1 MNFELRYIHPV
12 WQNKDQVSYIDV
24 SPSPIEVEY
33 IGNSTFSANTLAF
46 IRINE
51 NEDAYIGIKLLSD
64 VKYDPFVEKADGSI
78 ENLIPIRQ
86 TDGDIWWI
94 IANSWSR
101 ADKEYRTQAFNR
113 MGKITVRIGNN
124 KLILTN
130 EANNF
135 TYDDLEYILN
145 DFKSNLWQIVVDPKS
160 LTSTNIQQ
168 SVPIFSSTNSIA
180 DLKKFLTYLEKL
192 LKNPQKKVIETT
204 EIKCKEKANVIK
216 STFQEL
222 LKNPFARKVSSRSFS
237 ESFDTP
243 ENKYMH
249 FCLNR
254 IIYILKIYKKIS
266 AEKQKFITETLEK
279 LENYKIN
286 YLNNDYGTLQKEVLR
301 NQIEMLEKQYR
312 ELGKKLTDARKIP
325 DWQSQLAFKIG
336 KYWNNSKDRCFIDA
350 QILYPISFKYDYVAL
365 DLPLQWKDKLSEL
378 SEEFIKKL
386 TFVVTAE
393 VKYEPYTSQFSNK
406 VGLIFKF
413 YNITNVSIDSRELS
427 GLKDYKNQNSIH
439 EYDDFVRREKIISK
453 NNISNLE
460 KQRKDLASTDLQ
472 IEPLLKKAQNLSRNF
487 EKKKIGT
494 QNNYPQSVLFVTNN
508 LYSAPYN
515 FYRKISKNLGIT
527 ERVINQ
533 LEQIEKI
540 GLIKINEIYEFWSLI
555 SIIKVLVEKLKFKPD
570 ENWAEKIIDSI
581 FSRGK
586 NSSISFRFVHDA
598 ISFHFFNEGNFVYDS
613 IMKPIKLH
621 LTYQKLLR
629 TGRRPDF
636 FLEIEKDA
644 EQNANYI
651 PLILDAKFRG
661 NVTSEVIEK
670 DIYDMYEGRKYG
682 DSGSVFILHTSCKA
696 MFDENNVF
704 KSLSPLSW
712 GNFSSYG
719 GEDKID
725 HKKGHIFLL
734 PSPKYPYSLDN
745 LQRLIGAFLQQNSEL
760 DASENSEGLYP
771 NLILTKTNNLVCIG
785 CGSNDLNIEV
795 GKTQSQNNKYRITC
809 NSCGLRSERTFCFCC
824 RRQNLYKNGPWWT
837 YHMTKATQVSNVVCP
852 KCGAYF

>member
-64 VKYDPFVEKADGSI
+64 VKYDPFVEKADGSV

-145 DFKSNLWQIVVDPKS
+145 DFKSNLWQIIVDPKS

-180 DLKKFLTYLEKL
+180 DLKKFLIYLEKL

-204 EIKCKEKANVIK
+204 EIKCKEKAIVIK

-286 YLNNDYGTLQKEVLR
+286 YLNNDYGTLQKEVLS
-301 NQIEMLEKQYR
+301 NQIEMLEEQYR
-312 ELGKKLTDARKIP
+312 ELGTKLTDAVNISSDGQRK
-325 DWQSQLAFKIG
+325 LTFKIRG
-336 KYWNNSKDRCFIDA
+336 YWNNSNDLCFIDA
-350 QILYPISFKYDYVAL
+350 PNLLLEFPFNYVAL
-365 DLPLQWKDKLSEL
+365 ELPLQWKVKFSEL
-378 SEEFIKKL
+378 SEEYIKRL
-386 TFVVTAE
+386 NFVVTANIIYN
-393 VKYEPYTSQFSNK
+393 KYTSHYSDK
-406 VGLIFKF
+406 VGAIFKLS
-413 YNITNVSIDSRELS
+413 NITNVSINSEELLK
-427 GLKDYKNQNSIH
+427 LKDYKNQNPKFGP
-439 EYDDFVRREKIISK
+439 EDDDFIQREKIISK
-453 NNISNLE
+453 NNISNFE
-460 KQRKDLASTDLQ
+460 KLRKDLASTDLQ
-472 IEPLLKKAQNLSRNF
+472 IEPLLKKAQKLDRTF

-494 QNNYPQSVLFVTNN
+494 QYNYPQSVLFVTNN
-508 LYSAPYN
+508 LYSTPYN
-515 FYRKISKNLGIT
+515 FFRKISKNLGIN

-540 GLIKINEIYEFWSLI
+540 GLIKINEIYEFWCLI
-555 SIIKVLVEKLKFKPD
+555 SLIKVLVKKLNFKTD
-570 ENWAEKIIDSI
+570 ENWSYKIVDSI
-581 FSRGK
+581 LSGGK
-586 NSSISFRFVHDA
+586 NASISIHFVHDG
-598 ISFHFFNEGNFVYDS
+598 I
-613 IMKPIKLH
+613 IKPIKLL
-621 LTYQKLLR
+621 LTYQKTLP

-636 FLEIEKDA
+636 FLEIEKDT

-661 NVTSEVIEK
+661 DVRNKVIEK
-670 DIYDMYEGRKYG
+670 DVDDMYEGRKYG
-682 DSGSVFILHTSCKA
+682 NFGSVFILHTSCKA

-712 GNFSSYG
+712 GAFSSYG

-734 PSPKYPYSLDN
+734 PSPRYPFSLDN
-745 LQRLIGAFLQQNSEL
+745 LQRLIGAFLQQNSEI
-760 DASENSEGLYP
+760 AVSEIIEGQYP
-771 NLILTKTNNLVCIG
+771 KWILTESNNVICIG
-785 CGSNDLNIEV
+785 CGSRALSIFPRYTSRDNIYFLIEC
-795 GKTQSQNNKYRITC
+795 NK
-809 NSCGLRSERTFCFCC
+809 CGLKTIRTHCFECG
-824 RRQNLYKNGPWWT
+824 RQKLYKNGPWWT

-852 KCGAYF
+852 SCGAYF